1 MVKSSPGFLL
11 CCSSSTIIQ
20 HIQKVKS
27 THRRLVFLL
36 RQTAHDSISICIVVC
51 SREMRKLFC
60 CLDNRYFLE
69 VGMVA
74 RARTASRD
82 ALPKK
87 EGASINAVKLPL
99 IKPNLFSKDATNWF
113 PRDDIRLLAGAY
125 KVVFLL
131 LEIISSGSVSD
142 GPKWNSFRKKKIIY
156 HTQILDFLF
165 SKPEWAEINIK
176 ILTQSKVCSSSGNYL
191 WPDRNIFFVK

>member
-1 MVKSSPGFLL
+1 
-11 CCSSSTIIQ
+11 
-20 HIQKVKS
+20 
-27 THRRLVFLL
+27 
-36 RQTAHDSISICIVVC
+36 
-51 SREMRKLFC
+51 MRKLFC

-87 EGASINAVKLPL
+87 EGASISAVKLPL

-131 LEIISSGSVSD
+131 LEIISSGSASD
-142 GPKWNSFRKKKIIY
+142 GPKWHSFRKKIIY
-156 HTQILDFLF
+156 HTQILLFLKTRMGRNQ
-165 SKPEWAEINIK
+165 SKVLTTNQNID
-176 ILTQSKVCSSSGNYL
+176 TQSKVCSSSGNYL
-191 WPDRNIFFVK
+191 WPDRNIFLLNKEIVVERIIAGYFGFR

>member
-1 MVKSSPGFLL
+1 
-11 CCSSSTIIQ
+11 
-20 HIQKVKS
+20 
-27 THRRLVFLL
+27 
-36 RQTAHDSISICIVVC
+36 
-51 SREMRKLFC
+51 MRKLFC

-87 EGASINAVKLPL
+87 EGASISAVKLPL

-125 KVVFLL
+125 KLVFLL
-131 LEIISSGSVSD
+131 LEIISSGSAND
-142 GPKWNSFRKKKIIY
+142 DCPKMTFFQKKDY
-156 HTQILDFLF
+156 LSHTNTWLLFLKTRMGRNQ
-165 SKPEWAEINIK
+165 SKVWTTNQNID
-176 ILTQSKVCSSSGNYL
+176 TQSKVCSSSGNYL
-191 WPDRNIFFVK
+191 WPDRNIFLLNKEIVVERIIAGYFGFR

>member
-1 MVKSSPGFLL
+1 
-11 CCSSSTIIQ
+11 
-20 HIQKVKS
+20 
-27 THRRLVFLL
+27 
-36 RQTAHDSISICIVVC
+36 
-51 SREMRKLFC
+51 MRKLFC

-87 EGASINAVKLPL
+87 EGASISAVKLPL

-131 LEIISSGSVSD
+131 LEIISSGSASD
-142 GPKWNSFRKKKIIY
+142 GPKWHSFRKKIIY
-156 HTQILDFLF
+156 HTQILLFLKTRMGRNQ
-165 SKPEWAEINIK
+165 SKVLTTNQNID
-176 ILTQSKVCSSSGNYL
+176 TQSKVCSSSGNYL
-191 WPDRNIFFVK
+191 WPDRNIFLLNKEVLVVERIIAGYFGFR

>member
-1 MVKSSPGFLL
+1 
-11 CCSSSTIIQ
+11 
-20 HIQKVKS
+20 
-27 THRRLVFLL
+27 
-36 RQTAHDSISICIVVC
+36 
-51 SREMRKLFC
+51 MRKLFC

-87 EGASINAVKLPL
+87 EGASISAVKLPL

-131 LEIISSGSVSD
+131 LEIISSGSASD
-142 GPKWNSFRKKKIIY
+142 GPKWHSFRKKRLFITHKYLTFIFKNQNGQKSIKSFNNKSKYRHNQKCVVVVEIIY
-156 HTQILDFLF
+156 GQT
-165 SKPEWAEINIK
+165 E
-176 ILTQSKVCSSSGNYL
+176 T
-191 WPDRNIFFVK
+191 FFVK

>member
-1 MVKSSPGFLL
+1 MVKSSSGFLL

-99 IKPNLFSKDATNWF
+99 IKPNLFSKDATN
-113 PRDDIRLLAGAY
+113 
-125 KVVFLL
+125 
-131 LEIISSGSVSD
+131 
-142 GPKWNSFRKKKIIY
+142 
-156 HTQILDFLF
+156 
-165 SKPEWAEINIK
+165 
-176 ILTQSKVCSSSGNYL
+176 
-191 WPDRNIFFVK
+191 

>member
-1 MVKSSPGFLL
+1 MVKSSSGFLL

-51 SREMRKLFC
+51 SREMRKLCC

-69 VGMVA
+69 VAMVA
-74 RARTASRD
+74 RARTASSRD

-87 EGASINAVKLPL
+87 EGASISAVKLPL

-131 LEIISSGSVSD
+131 LEIISSGSASD
-142 GPKWNSFRKKKIIY
+142 GPKWHSFRKKI
-156 HTQILDFLF
+156 TQIIDLYF
-165 SKPEWAEINIK
+165 
-176 ILTQSKVCSSSGNYL
+176 
-191 WPDRNIFFVK
+191 

>member
-1 MVKSSPGFLL
+1 M
-11 CCSSSTIIQ
+11 
-20 HIQKVKS
+20 
-27 THRRLVFLL
+27 
-36 RQTAHDSISICIVVC
+36 
-51 SREMRKLFC
+51 
-60 CLDNRYFLE
+60 E

-87 EGASINAVKLPL
+87 EGASISAVKLPL

-131 LEIISSGSVSD
+131 LEIISSGSASDD
-142 GPKWNSFRKKKIIY
+142 GPKMTFFQKKDY
-156 HTQILDFLF
+156 LSHTNTWLLFL
-165 SKPEWAEINIK
+165 KPEWAEINQK
-176 ILTQSKVCSSSGNYL
+176 
-191 WPDRNIFFVK
+191 F